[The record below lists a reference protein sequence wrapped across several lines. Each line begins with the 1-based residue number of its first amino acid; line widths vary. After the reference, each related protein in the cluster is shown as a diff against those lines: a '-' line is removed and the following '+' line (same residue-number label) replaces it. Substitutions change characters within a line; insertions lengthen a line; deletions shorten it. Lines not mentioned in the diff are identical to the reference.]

1 LKERESV
8 LHQQACELFKKTFF
22 TIPERLVENLKKWNK
37 LSKEQLL
44 SNKQINDSFQI
55 PQSRFKT
62 FPNSVRLKDSRL
74 SEWEY
79 KNWIRENEV
88 EIKFWNTTKVL
99 HELFIQRYSE
109 APEENRDLMEV
120 RLDKIRAEHGIAKD
134 DLAHFFI
141 PD

>member
-22 TIPERLVENLKKWNK
+22 IIPERLVKKLKKWNK

-44 SNKQINDSFQI
+44 SNKQKNDSFQI
-55 PQSRFKT
+55 PQSRFKP
-62 FPNSVRLKDSRL
+62 FPNSVRLKDSRE
-74 SEWEY
+74 SERMYQELIE
-79 KNWIRENEV
+79 KNEA
-88 EIKFWNTTKVL
+88 EIKFWNRNKVL
-99 HELFIQRYSE
+99 YELFIQRYSE
-109 APEENRDLMEV
+109 APEDYLDLMEV